1 MEKSALFS
9 IKNGAAL
16 RALHRRE
23 RRRCDTSL
31 RERNYSDVHVVRK
44 IRLICDI
51 R

>member
-1 MEKSALFS
+1 MEKSAPLS

-44 IRLICDI
+44 ISLI
-51 R
+51 

>member
-1 MEKSALFS
+1 MEKSALLS

-31 RERNYSDVHVVRK
+31 REKYVSPRTRRGK
-44 IRLICDI
+44 T
-51 R
+51 

>member
-1 MEKSALFS
+1 MMEKSTLFS
-9 IKNGAAL
+9 IRSGAVL

-44 IRLICDI
+44 ISLI
-51 R
+51 